1 MKAPVKQFTY
11 TIKRQPGI
19 HARPASLLAMLI
31 KEYKDT
37 TITVAKGEKLSNGEL
52 LNLMSLDTRL
62 GDEVIVTADGFAE
75 EAAIEALKVFF
86 QENL

>member
-1 MKAPVKQFTY
+1 MKQFTY
-11 TIKRQPGI
+11 TIKHPPGI

-37 TITVAKGEKLSNGEL
+37 TITVAKGEKISNGEL
-52 LNLMSLDTRL
+52 LNLMSLDTRS
-62 GDEVIVTADGFAE
+62 GDEVIVTAEGIAE
-75 EAAIEALKVFF
+75 ETAIEALKVFF